1 MQQTPCGLIYQLF
14 TVCVG
19 DDLLEIAK
27 GTLSC
32 LVLLAACSILM
43 IIMLYAARKGRV
55 PKIRKIPAVDA
66 IDEAIGRATEMGR
79 PVHYSTGTGDFYGYD
94 AMVTIAGISVLGYV
108 AKKIAQYN
116 TPLIVTFMSPEVEPV
131 VADVVKQAYLAAG
144 RPDAFKPDMIR
155 FISQRQF
162 AYATGVI
169 GILNRE
175 KVAANVMIG
184 HFMGEAM
191 IIAEAGYMAGA
202 VQIGGTANTIQLPFF
217 VAACDYTLI
226 SEEVYAAGAYLSKD
240 PLQLGAVA
248 GQDWARLVGVVL
260 IGIGT
265 ILATLGVTWVAD
277 ILKL

>member
-1 MQQTPCGLIYQLF
+1 M
-14 TVCVG
+14 
-19 DDLLEIAK
+19 EIAK